1 MGGLSGLGWAARA
14 TVHRRRVPSAVAT
27 ASVCPRGANED
38 GPTFQAHTKAVN
50 WVRGRWVKVCGA
62 YWRMHSNG
70 VPYVAKSACSKWY
83 AS

>member
-1 MGGLSGLGWAARA
+1 M
-14 TVHRRRVPSAVAT
+14 AT